1 MGVFRLVSNPSK
13 LEYYKSGLLSSRLL
27 GDFHLPEAISKVIL
41 MKYLIMSALLTFVMK
56 KKVPS
61 LILSEKKFILGSSPR
76 QVEIRSHLVCRIISD
91 QLLGYVYSKP

>member
-1 MGVFRLVSNPSK
+1 
-13 LEYYKSGLLSSRLL
+13 
-27 GDFHLPEAISKVIL
+27 
-41 MKYLIMSALLTFVMK
+41 MKYLIMSALLLDICDK

-61 LILSEKKFILGSSPR
+61 LILSEKKFILGLAPR